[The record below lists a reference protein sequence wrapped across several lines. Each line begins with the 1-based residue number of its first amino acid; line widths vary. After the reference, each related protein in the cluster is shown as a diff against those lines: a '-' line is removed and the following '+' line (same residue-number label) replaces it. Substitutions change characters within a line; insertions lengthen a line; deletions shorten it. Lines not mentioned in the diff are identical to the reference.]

1 MVKPTAV
8 KTNKAEC
15 IVGGSMEMASKT
27 LFITQRGKIAPK
39 ANTINQ
45 AGGLAYELSAEH
57 ALAQYAVTGCFN
69 STFYA
74 SAEDQLDKV
83 MEFAAQ
89 VEPEFIAKLAVFARE
104 RGFMKDMPALLTA
117 ILTVRG
123 PELVPAVFKRVIDNG
138 RMVRN
143 FVQIMRS
150 GVVGRKSLGTMPKRL
165 VKEWINAR
173 GEASLFMDS
182 VGTSPSL
189 KDVIKMVRPRPE
201 SLMRQALY
209 GYLIDKEYD
218 AEKLPQVVREYEAF
232 KADRSQPLPNVEFR
246 LLTALNLTPEH
257 WVGIARS
264 AGWQMTRMNLNTF
277 ARQGVF
283 KAKGMDRVI
292 ADRLRDEKAIRKAR
306 AFPYQLMAA
315 YTMAG
320 DGVPKMVTEALQDA
334 LEIALQNVPTLEG
347 RVVVLPDTSG
357 SMTQSVSGYRPGS
370 SSKVR
375 CIDVAA
381 LVSAAILAKN
391 KDAEILPFAT
401 SVHQVRLNPRDSVMT
416 NAAKLAQLGGGGTN
430 CSAPLVELNRR
441 KAEVDTIVFVS
452 DNESWIDTRT
462 RYGGYNSGP
471 AVMQEWL
478 KLKQRNPGV
487 KMVCIDVVPNAYT
500 QAMESEDI
508 LNIGGFS
515 DQVFTVMKSFLS
527 DNPQTWV
534 RTIKEIEL

>member
-1 MVKPTAV
+1 
-8 KTNKAEC
+8 
-15 IVGGSMEMASKT
+15 MASKT
-27 LFITQRGKIAPK
+27 LFNTRRGKMAP
-39 ANTINQ
+39 AADTVNQ
-45 AGGLAYELSAEH
+45 AGGLAYKYSAEH
-57 ALAQYAVTGCFN
+57 ALAQYAVTGCFT

-74 SAEDQLDKV
+74 SAEDQLEKV

-117 ILTVRG
+117 ILTVRA
-123 PELVPAVFKRVIDNG
+123 PEMVPVVFKRVIDNG

-173 GEASLFMDS
+173 GESSLFMDS
-182 VGTSPSL
+182 VGASPSM
-189 KDVIKMVRPRPE
+189 KDVIKMVRPKPE
-201 SLMRQALY
+201 NLMRQALY
-209 GYLIDKEYD
+209 GYLIDREYD
-218 AEKLPQVVREYEAF
+218 AEKLPQVVRDYEAF
-232 KADRSQPLPNVEFR
+232 KADQSQPLPKVEFR
-246 LLTALNLTPEH
+246 LLTALNLTQAH
-257 WVGIARS
+257 WAGIARN

-283 KAKGMDRVI
+283 KEKGMDRVI
-292 ADRLRDEKAIRKAR
+292 ADRLRDENAIRKAK

-320 DGVPKMVTEALQDA
+320 EGVPKMVTEALQDA
-334 LEIALQNVPTLEG
+334 MEIALQNVPALEG

-357 SMTQSVSGYRPGS
+357 SMTQSVSGYRPGA

-381 LVSAAILAKN
+381 LVAAAILAKN

-416 NAAKLAQLGGGGTN
+416 NATKLAQLGGGGTN

-441 KAEVDTIVFVS
+441 KAEVDTLVFVS
-452 DNESWIDTRT
+452 DNESWIDTNS
-462 RYGGYNSGP
+462 RYAGYNSGT

-478 KLKQRNPGV
+478 KLKQRNPNA

-500 QAMESEDI
+500 QAMERDDI
-508 LNIGGFS
+508 LNVGGFS